1 MRLDELDRANSEMPE
16 EAVSKQE
23 YARHATHMGHP
34 KRVSTCSCLLD
45 S

>member
-23 YARHATHMGHP
+23 YARPDPTRP
-34 KRVSTCSCLLD
+34 TD
-45 S
+45 